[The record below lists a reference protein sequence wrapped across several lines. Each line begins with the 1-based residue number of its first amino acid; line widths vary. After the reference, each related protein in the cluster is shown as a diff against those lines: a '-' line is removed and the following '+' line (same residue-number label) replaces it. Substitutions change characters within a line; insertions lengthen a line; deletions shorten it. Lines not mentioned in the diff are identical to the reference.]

1 MKPVFLKRAN
11 PPQERISRMPSK
23 ESRGEEGDL
32 ASVQSSQSQRF
43 FSEVWSFFKSYS
55 DLHQSSVWNFS
66 VMSFF
71 FRKKWPFWS
80 RQPHF
85 LFWNIRKSETLTWT
99 DFKTKH
105 LSARKRNLSP
115 CQLIF
120 LKTIKNLK
128 LCDPMPA
135 YEEKQINCGLNF
147 PLKHLLQLV
156 LAYSFRTKGIKSYL
170 TGFQK
175 LVFIAFCSNPPDFVL
190 KPFYTNNPH
199 RWLQLPPFSV
209 SKLV

>member
-1 MKPVFLKRAN
+1 MRILLRSGSLGCQARRAEGRRATW
-11 PPQERISRMPSK
+11 PQFNQVKVKDSFRKFDLFSKAILICIKAQFEISQLW
-23 ESRGEEGDL
+23 G
-32 ASVQSSQSQRF
+32 F
-43 FSEVWSFFKSYS
+43 FS
-55 DLHQSSVWNFS
+55 
-66 VMSFF
+66 
-71 FRKKWPFWS
+71 RKKWPFWS

-190 KPFYTNNPH
+190 KPFYTNKPH
-199 RWLQLPPFSV
+199 RRLQLPPFSV

>member
-1 MKPVFLKRAN
+1 MICTKTQF
-11 PPQERISRMPSK
+11 EISPGMI
-23 ESRGEEGDL
+23 
-32 ASVQSSQSQRF
+32 F
-43 FSEVWSFFKSYS
+43 FSQKMAILVKAAA
-55 DLHQSSVWNFS
+55 L
-66 VMSFF
+66 
-71 FRKKWPFWS
+71 PL
-80 RQPHF
+80 PI
-85 LFWNIRKSETLTWT
+85 IRKSGTFTYYC
-99 DFKTKH
+99 KTTH

-120 LKTIKNLK
+120 IKKIKNLK

-147 PLKHLLQLV
+147 PLKRLLQLV
-156 LAYSFRTKGIKSYL
+156 PAFSFRTKGIKSYL

-190 KPFYTNNPH
+190 EPFYTNKPQ
-199 RWLQLPPFSV
+199 RRPQLPPFSV